1 MEEEEDEREEEEDTR
16 EQCQQ
21 SGVGETDSVMVTRW
35 EMGLLSIF
43 NFTHIFKIT
52 VRKILWTTFNFL
64 VTVPPSLL
72 VNSPILVTNGQL
84 SH

>member
-1 MEEEEDEREEEEDTR
+1 MEEEEEEREEEDTK

-43 NFTHIFKIT
+43 
-52 VRKILWTTFNFL
+52 LC
-64 VTVPPSLL
+64 
-72 VNSPILVTNGQL
+72 NSHLQNNSQGDFMDNV
-84 SH
+84 

>member
-1 MEEEEDEREEEEDTR
+1 MEEEGDAREEEEDTR

-52 VRKILWTTFNFL
+52 VRKILRSVIPF
-64 VTVPPSLL
+64 
-72 VNSPILVTNGQL
+72 
-84 SH
+84 